1 MSAQLSLWPQPVRL
15 VEVAQS
21 GLRRT
26 LAADEAARARIAKAF
41 ELVSLDMLEAELSAT
56 PWFDGVQIEGRWR
69 ARVVQTCGVS
79 LEDFASDL
87 GGAFRVRLAPQGS
100 DLLPDPEAEIPLDLE
115 ADVIRWHEKVFGQ
128 VDYEISPDAKE
139 ISDHIKNSLLPED
152 RRGLMDDGENYDESE
167 DGGDSYDDYDESED
181 YDEGY

>member
-56 PWFDGVQIEGRWR
+56 PWFDGDRKS
-69 ARVVQTCGVS
+69 VV
-79 LEDFASDL
+79 
-87 GGAFRVRLAPQGS
+87 
-100 DLLPDPEAEIPLDLE
+100 
-115 ADVIRWHEKVFGQ
+115 
-128 VDYEISPDAKE
+128 
-139 ISDHIKNSLLPED
+139 
-152 RRGLMDDGENYDESE
+152 
-167 DGGDSYDDYDESED
+167 
-181 YDEGY
+181 